1 MIITGMAEYESVC
14 KNALVKWYNSHNE
27 TKITLENVFVV
38 WACKTLQNY
47 KALLSTTV
55 SGDGIYAEYT
65 YNGDKQELY
74 EDVYGKLT
82 NQCIKTAELKIPRW
96 QSERKAGGGFFAV
109 CGGDGM

>member
-1 MIITGMAEYESVC
+1 MIITGMVHYESVC
-14 KNALVKWYNSHNE
+14 KNALVKWYNEHRE

-38 WACKTLQNY
+38 WAC

-82 NQCIKTAELKIPRW
+82 NQCIKKEL
-96 QSERKAGGGFFAV
+96 
-109 CGGDGM
+109 